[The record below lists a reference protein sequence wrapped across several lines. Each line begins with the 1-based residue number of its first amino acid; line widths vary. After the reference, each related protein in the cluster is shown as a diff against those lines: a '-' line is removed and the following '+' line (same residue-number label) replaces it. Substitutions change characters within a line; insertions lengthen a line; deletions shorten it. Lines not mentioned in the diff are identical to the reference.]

1 VVKVCVW
8 KRGGLKDFVCGV
20 GLLDEM
26 MDEVMMMC
34 EVMVGEVVVVVAV
47 LKLAGVQLRFRL
59 HSHDEKTP

>member
-1 VVKVCVW
+1 
-8 KRGGLKDFVCGV
+8 LKDFVCGV